1 MYRDHTYEVIRQRM
15 LDNTNLTIDKREGS
29 FLCNMHSGVAMEQA
43 KSHMRMDD
51 ILSIGFIETNFN
63 DYLDERVK
71 ESGIY
76 RKEGKRASGEVTVA
90 GKEGTII
97 ENGTI
102 FLCNDLKND
111 LKFVMLNDVV
121 LGQSDICHLE
131 ALEVGSRYNVLASS
145 TFTLYENID
154 GVENITNSEDF
165 SGGIDIETDDELRQR
180 YFDFM
185 DDPPTSGNAAHY
197 RLWATEVDGVDRAIV
212 TPRWDKS
219 NGKNGN
225 GTVKVMIIGKDNTP
239 VSEDVINECIRHI
252 EEERPISET
261 IVTVVTPSLLNVTIT
276 ASIEVSEGYDIES
289 IKDDFGDKVEEY
301 IKDITSE
308 LVYAKLYGFMANTLG
323 VEDIIDFKI
332 NDSNSNIT
340 IAEDKIINISDIQL
354 SEVI

>member
-1 MYRDHTYEVIRQRM
+1 MYKDHTYEVIKSRM
-15 LDNTNLTIDKREGS
+15 MDNMNLKVDKREGS
-29 FLCNMHSGVAMEQA
+29 FINNMSSGIAMEQA

-51 ILSIGFIETNFN
+51 ILSLGFIETTFN
-63 DYLDERVK
+63 EYLDLRVG

-76 RKEGKRASGEVTVA
+76 RKQGKKAIGAVKIV
-90 GKEGTII
+90 GKEGTVI

-102 FLCNDLKND
+102 FLCND

-121 LGQSDICHLE
+121 LGQDDICHLE
-131 ALEVGSRYNVLASS
+131 ALEVGKRYNVLANSI
-145 TFTLYENID
+145 FTLQEKID
-154 GVENITNSEDF
+154 DIENITNTEDF
-165 SGGIDIETDDELRQR
+165 TGGIDIETDDELRER
-180 YFDFM
+180 YNSFM

-239 VSEDVINECIRHI
+239 VSEDIINECIRHI

-261 IVTVVTPSLLNVTIT
+261 IVTVVTPSLLNVTIN
-276 ASIEVSEGYDIES
+276 ASIEVSERYDIEG
-289 IKDDFGDKVEEY
+289 IKEDFNEKVEEY
-301 IKDITSE
+301 LKDITNE

-323 VEDIIDFKI
+323 VEDIIEFKI
-332 NDSNSNIT
+332 NNSNSNIT
-340 IAEDKIINISDIQL
+340 IAEDKIVNISDIQL

>member
-1 MYRDHTYEVIRQRM
+1 MYKDHTYEVIRQRM

-29 FLCNMHSGVAMEQA
+29 FLSNMHSGVAMEQA

-51 ILSIGFIETNFN
+51 ILSIGFIETTFN
-63 DYLDERVK
+63 EYLDARVN

-76 RKEGKRASGEVTVA
+76 RKEGKRASGEVTVT
-90 GKEGTII
+90 GKEGIVI

-102 FLCNDLKND
+102 FLCND

-261 IVTVVTPSLLNVTIT
+261 IVTVVTPSLV
-276 ASIEVSEGYDIES
+276 
-289 IKDDFGDKVEEY
+289 
-301 IKDITSE
+301 
-308 LVYAKLYGFMANTLG
+308 LY
-323 VEDIIDFKI
+323 
-332 NDSNSNIT
+332 
-340 IAEDKIINISDIQL
+340 
-354 SEVI
+354 

>member
-1 MYRDHTYEVIRQRM
+1 MYKDHTYEVIRQRM
-15 LDNTNLTIDKREGS
+15 LDNTNLSIDKREGS

-51 ILSIGFIETNFN
+51 ILSIGFIETTFN
-63 DYLDERVK
+63 EYLDARVN

-76 RKEGKRASGEVTVA
+76 RKEGKRASGEVIVT
-90 GKEGTII
+90 GKEGTVI

-102 FLCNDLKND
+102 FLCNDLK
-111 LKFVMLNDVV
+111 FVMLNDIV
-121 LGQSDICHLE
+121 LGQGDICHLE
-131 ALEVGSRYNVLASS
+131 ALEVGSRYNVLANS

-154 GVENITNSEDF
+154 GVENITNNEDF
-165 SGGIDIETDDELRQR
+165 SGGIDIETDEELRQR

-212 TPRWDKS
+212 TPRWDKN

-289 IKDDFGDKVEEY
+289 IKDDFWDKVEEY